1 MGDVRFKL
9 MTDTL
14 SPPQPHQRKRR
25 VKRRRSRLGT
35 AAFIVLLIA
44 LGLVA
49 TGVLPVRDF
58 LERENAVNE
67 ANEQLAEVAAVNTLL
82 AEDVDALYSE
92 QEVERIAREQYGFVR
107 PGEVGYVAVLPD
119 KPDAEVATFEPE
131 PVAPDE
137 RTIPQMIWDF
147 ITGNDL
153 TGDG

>member
-1 MGDVRFKL
+1 MGQVRLKV

-14 SPPQPHQRKRR
+14 AHSESHQRSRR
-25 VKRRRSRLGT
+25 VKRKRSRLGT
-35 AAFIVLLIA
+35 AMFIVLLVA

-58 LERENAVNE
+58 LERESAVGA
-67 ANEQLAEVAAVNTLL
+67 ANEQLAEITAANALL
-82 AEDVDALYSE
+82 ADDVEALYSE
-92 QEVERIAREQYGFVR
+92 DEVERIAREQYGFVQ

-119 KPDAEVATFEPE
+119 DSTADVASVEPL
-131 PVAPDE
+131 VAAADD
-137 RTIPQMIWDF
+137 RSMLQMIWDF

>member
-1 MGDVRFKL
+1 
-9 MTDTL
+9 
-14 SPPQPHQRKRR
+14 
-25 VKRRRSRLGT
+25 
-35 AAFIVLLIA
+35 VLLVA

-58 LERENAVNE
+58 LERENAVNQ
-67 ANEQLAEVAAVNTLL
+67 ANEQLAEVTAANALL

-119 KPDAEVATFEPE
+119 MPDAEVAPVEPE
-131 PVAPDE
+131 PVERDE